1 MLCDA
6 VERADNG
13 QIDADLGGGVIK
25 QRMARIGS
33 GKSKGYRSIILRVLG
48 TFFHMLITILFISFS
63 TKKGD
68 RFIFKTICFYN
79 FIRERLGTFFHM
91 LITILLLSFS
101 TKKRDKFI
109 FQNNL
114 LL

>member
-1 MLCDA
+1 MKIFQNAWFRRFIRKEKISVNMLCDA

-79 FIRERLGTFFHM
+79 FIRLY
-91 LITILLLSFS
+91 
-101 TKKRDKFI
+101 
-109 FQNNL
+109 
-114 LL
+114 